1 VKILLLQLKRI
12 GDLILTTPAIW
23 CLREQFPHARLAL
36 VADSSC
42 AGLLDS
48 IAVDERWIYKKGG
61 GLRGLVGRG
70 PNAWL
75 KHGLLAFGADWAL
88 DFTGTDRSAYLSTLS
103 FSRRRV
109 TFQRFRKKPLRKYLY
124 TDFVKSSVS
133 ERHTADHYTDLLGPL
148 GVQRENVPL
157 DLRLHPED
165 FARARALLA
174 HAGVAESYAVV
185 HAGTARP
192 EKYWLPERWAD
203 VIGFLHA
210 EFGLVS
216 VLTGS
221 EDPHERE
228 HLSRIKSIL
237 RCKCIDVSGKTDLL
251 GLAAVIKGARLLCGV
266 DTAAIHLADAMNTP
280 SLVLFGP
287 TNPYHWRPRHARSVI
302 LRSRTQPP
310 LTPQQRGGP
319 MEDIPVASVI
329 ESLKE
334 LLADRASSELD
345 PGHGGR

>member
-1 VKILLLQLKRI
+1 MKILLLQLKRI
-12 GDLILTTPAIW
+12 GDLILTTPAIR
-23 CLREQFPHARLAL
+23 CLREEFPQARLAL
-36 VADSSC
+36 IADSSC

-61 GLRGLVGRG
+61 GLRGLAGWG

-75 KHGLLAFGADWAL
+75 KHSLLAFGADWAL
-88 DFTGTDRSAYLSTLS
+88 DFTGTDRSAYLSRFS

-109 TFQRFRKKPLRKYLY
+109 TFQSFRKKPLRKYLY

-148 GVQRENVPL
+148 GVQRENVRL
-157 DLRLHPED
+157 DLRLRAED
-165 FARARALLA
+165 FDSARALLA
-174 HAGVAESYAVV
+174 NAGVADTYVVV

-203 VIGFLHA
+203 VVGFLHA

-221 EDPHERE
+221 QDPNERE
-228 HLSRIKSIL
+228 HLSRIKSAL
-237 RCKCIDVSGKTDLL
+237 RCNYIDVSGKTDLV
-251 GLAAVIKGARLLCGV
+251 GLAAVIKGAKLLCGV

-280 SLVLFGP
+280 SLALFGP

-302 LRSRTQPP
+302 LRARTRPP
-310 LTPQQRGGP
+310 FIPQQKGGP
-319 MEDIPVASVI
+319 MEDISLASVI
-329 ESLKE
+329 AGVKE
-334 LLADRASSELD
+334 LLV
-345 PGHGGR
+345 